1 MLCDYRPSTGLYRQ
15 GEECVW
21 SIFDEVKMWITVIVE
36 RQSPANH
43 WVMFMVEQKHFTRLE
58 RVRFAFLPAVNN
70 SVTSLAF
77 SLSSFANH
85 TNFAQHKVPRYIPG
99 PSLNWED
106 GQKEG

>member
-36 RQSPANH
+36 QQSPANH

-58 RVRFAFLPAVNN
+58 RAGFAFLPPINN
-70 SVTSLAF
+70 SVTSLALRF
-77 SLSSFANH
+77 LLLLIIQILHNTKSHVTFLAR
-85 TNFAQHKVPRYIPG
+85 V
-99 PSLNWED
+99 
-106 GQKEG
+106 